1 MKISKNKLRQIIK
14 ESLKAEYLDKLI
26 LLLWN
31 PDLTIRR
38 DQAQSLMK
46 ALGITEQ
53 QILEYVFDDVSFKF
67 YDKGII
73 YAIFKK
79 PFADSDVTGI
89 DDDHVSNHGIYGDYY
104 KFPIVP
110 HGRGRE
116 TLKFAVGIEAAVQ
129 KKYFRDMGEDMSI
142 PEYIFYEDF
151 PEYLTDRIA
160 KEPFADKVL

>member
-1 MKISKNKLRQIIK
+1 MKLTKNKLRQIIK
-14 ESLKAEYLDKLI
+14 ESLKAEHLDNLI

-46 ALGITEQ
+46 SLEITEQ
-53 QILEYVFDDVSFKF
+53 QILEHVFNDVSFDF
-67 YDKGII
+67 YGEDFI

-79 PFADSDVTGI
+79 PFADI
-89 DDDHVSNHGIYGDYY
+89 DMTNLDDEEYGNLY

-110 HGRGRE
+110 HRRGRE
-116 TLKFAVGIEAAVQ
+116 TLKFAVGIEAEVQ
-129 KKYFRDMGEDMSI
+129 KKYFRDMGEEIII

-160 KEPFADKVL
+160 KEPFADKIL

>member
-1 MKISKNKLRQIIK
+1 MRLTKNKLRQIIK
-14 ESLKAEYLDKLI
+14 ESLEAEYLDKLI

-31 PDLTIRR
+31 SDPRIRR
-38 DQAQSLMK
+38 NQAQSLMK
-46 ALGITEQ
+46 SLGITEQ
-53 QILEYVFDDVSFKF
+53 QILEHAFIDVSFKF
-67 YDKGII
+67 YDEGIF

-110 HGRGRE
+110 HRRGRE
-116 TLKFAVGIEAAVQ
+116 TLKFAVGIEADVQ
-129 KKYFRDMGEDMSI
+129 KKYFRDFGEDMSI
-142 PEYIFYEDF
+142 PEYIFYKDF

>member
-1 MKISKNKLRQIIK
+1 MRLTKNKLRRIIK

-46 ALGITEQ
+46 SLGITEQ
-53 QILEYVFDDVSFKF
+53 QILEHVFNDVSFDF
-67 YDKGII
+67 YGEDFI

-79 PFADSDVTGI
+79 PFAGI
-89 DDDHVSNHGIYGDYY
+89 DMTNLDDEEYGNLY

-110 HGRGRE
+110 HRRGRE
-116 TLKFAVGIEAAVQ
+116 TLKFAVGIEAEVQ
-129 KKYFRDMGEDMSI
+129 KKYFRDMGEEIII
-142 PEYIFYEDF
+142 PEYIF
-151 PEYLTDRIA
+151 LT
-160 KEPFADKVL
+160 E

>member
-1 MKISKNKLRQIIK
+1 MKITRRQLRRIIK
-14 ESLKAEYLDKLI
+14 ESLNAEGLDKLI
-26 LLLWN
+26 LLLWH
-31 PDLTIRR
+31 PDLTVRR

-46 ALGITEQ
+46 SLGITEQ
-53 QILEYVFDDVSFKF
+53 QILEHVFNDVSFDF
-67 YDKGII
+67 YGEDFI

-79 PFADSDVTGI
+79 PFADSDMTNL
-89 DDDHVSNHGIYGDYY
+89 DDEEYGNYY

-110 HGRGRE
+110 HRRGRE

-129 KKYFRDMGEDMSI
+129 KKYFRDMGEEIII

-160 KEPFADKVL
+160 KEPFADKIL

>member
-1 MKISKNKLRQIIK
+1 VKLTKNKLRQIIK
-14 ESLKAEYLDKLI
+14 ESLKAEHLDNLI

-46 ALGITEQ
+46 SLEITEQ
-53 QILEYVFDDVSFKF
+53 QILEHVFNDVSFDF
-67 YDKGII
+67 YGEDFI

-79 PFADSDVTGI
+79 PFADI
-89 DDDHVSNHGIYGDYY
+89 DMTNLDDEEYGNLY

-110 HGRGRE
+110 HRRGRE
-116 TLKFAVGIEAAVQ
+116 TLKFAVGIEAEVQ
-129 KKYFRDMGEDMSI
+129 KKYFRDMGEEIII

-160 KEPFADKVL
+160 KEPFADKIL

>member
-1 MKISKNKLRQIIK
+1 VKLTKNKLRRIIK

-46 ALGITEQ
+46 SLGITEQ
-53 QILEYVFDDVSFKF
+53 QILEHVFNDVSFDF
-67 YDKGII
+67 YGEDFI

-79 PFADSDVTGI
+79 PFADSDMTNV
-89 DDDHVSNHGIYGDYY
+89 DDEDTSEYGNNY

-110 HGRGRE
+110 HRRGRE

-129 KKYFRDMGEDMSI
+129 KKYFRDMGEEMII

-151 PEYLTDRIA
+151 PEYLTDKIA
-160 KEPFADKVL
+160 KEPFADKIL